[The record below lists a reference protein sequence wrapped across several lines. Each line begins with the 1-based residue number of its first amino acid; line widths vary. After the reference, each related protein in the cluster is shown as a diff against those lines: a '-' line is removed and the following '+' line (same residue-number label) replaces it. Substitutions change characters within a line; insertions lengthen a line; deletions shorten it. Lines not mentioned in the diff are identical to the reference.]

1 MMIELNEDE
10 REILLQVLNNTQ
22 HQRVLNLANLLKM
35 CEGIRPVVKIPIMDW
50 IKQTNKECDVINI
63 LKEKVRARDE

>member
-10 REILLQVLNNTQ
+10 REILLQVLNNT
-22 HQRVLNLANLLKM
+22 H
-35 CEGIRPVVKIPIMDW
+35 
-50 IKQTNKECDVINI
+50 DVINI